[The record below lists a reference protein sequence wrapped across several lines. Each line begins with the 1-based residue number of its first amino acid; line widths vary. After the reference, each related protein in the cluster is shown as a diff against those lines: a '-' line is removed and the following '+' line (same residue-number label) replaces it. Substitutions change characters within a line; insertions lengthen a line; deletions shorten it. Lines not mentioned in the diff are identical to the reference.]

1 MRIKKCISYLCISSL
16 HLIFFFRFGNWINIS
31 TLRMS
36 RIHHDTDGATV
47 LTFELNIFHYN
58 GPRTYCQHSCIISE
72 SSIFF
77 YFINAGIYY
86 FHITYLPKS
95 NIETHVINFYSHF
108 LTTCVETWRKKKW
121 QMFHCFVFLWLMSH
135 REISSRLKT
144 SSLPTQVFNEEE
156 HSFACSY
163 TSFEQMSANFTVL
176 TLTHISL

>member
-1 MRIKKCISYLCISSL
+1 
-16 HLIFFFRFGNWINIS
+16 
-31 TLRMS
+31 MS

-47 LTFELNIFHYN
+47 LTFELNIFQYVRSTNILSALMHYIRIVYLFLLYKRWN
-58 GPRTYCQHSCIISE
+58 LLFSYNLSPKIQHW
-72 SSIFF
+72 
-77 YFINAGIYY
+77 NACHQLLQP
-86 FHITYLPKS
+86 FS
-95 NIETHVINFYSHF
+95 NYMCRNLKEKN
-108 LTTCVETWRKKKW
+108 W

>member
-1 MRIKKCISYLCISSL
+1 MHVTNPPWHWWSDRSNFWAKYFSLQRSTNILSALMHYIRIVYL
-16 HLIFFFRFGNWINIS
+16 
-31 TLRMS
+31 
-36 RIHHDTDGATV
+36 
-47 LTFELNIFHYN
+47 
-58 GPRTYCQHSCIISE
+58 
-72 SSIFF
+72 
-77 YFINAGIYY
+77 FINAGIYY

-108 LTTCVETWRKKKW
+108 LTTCVETWRKKNW

>member
-1 MRIKKCISYLCISSL
+1 MHFISLYFVTASD
-16 HLIFFFRFGNWINIS
+16 FFFRFGNWINIS

-36 RIHHDTDGATV
+36 RIHHDTWWSDRSNFWAKYFSLQRST
-47 LTFELNIFHYN
+47 NILSALMHYI
-58 GPRTYCQHSCIISE
+58 RIVYL
-72 SSIFF
+72 FF
-77 YFINAGIYY
+77 LYKRWNLLFSYNLSPKIQYWNACHQLLQP
-86 FHITYLPKS
+86 FSNYLCRNLKEK
-95 NIETHVINFYSHF
+95 N
-108 LTTCVETWRKKKW
+108 W